1 MTGVQTCALPIFL
14 TALYGTVVG
23 GGAGVVLAVALCEV
37 LKDEGISTVT
47 IPWGQLVTM
56 LLVAVGVGV
65 VAALWPALRAS
76 RLPVLEAIATE

>member
-1 MTGVQTCALPIFL
+1 M
-14 TALYGTVVG
+14 
-23 GGAGVVLAVALCEV
+23 